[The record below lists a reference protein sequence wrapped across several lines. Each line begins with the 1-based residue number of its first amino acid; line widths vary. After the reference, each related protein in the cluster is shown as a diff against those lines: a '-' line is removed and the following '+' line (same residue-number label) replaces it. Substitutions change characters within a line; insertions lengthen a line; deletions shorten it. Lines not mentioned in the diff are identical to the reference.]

1 MSSLSSSSGGES
13 PVSDGAGDPAPPS
26 RTASRTAS
34 TSPTAA
40 RAMKA
45 LRRNTDTRLAASAV
59 ESVHASACTDS
70 MPKYSRASTKKA
82 QKTAIGMAPKTTMRL
97 ARRLRCEG
105 GSAEAGA
112 SGVSGG
118 NGELQPQAAPAA
130 LAADA
135 LAHRGVR
142 ARLLGARRPTGERR
156 LAPPG

>member
-1 MSSLSSSSGGES
+1 MSSLSWSSGGDG
-13 PVSDGAGDPAPPS
+13 PVSGGAGAPEETS
-26 RTASRTAS
+26 RPASRTAS

-40 RAMKA
+40 RAMKE

-59 ESVHASACTDS
+59 ESVQASACTDS

-105 GSAEAGA
+105 GSAEAGS
-112 SGVSGG
+112 SGVSCG
-118 NGELQPQAAPAA
+118 NGELQPQATPAA
-130 LAADA
+130 LPADA

-142 ARLLGARRPTGERR
+142 A
-156 LAPPG
+156 PP